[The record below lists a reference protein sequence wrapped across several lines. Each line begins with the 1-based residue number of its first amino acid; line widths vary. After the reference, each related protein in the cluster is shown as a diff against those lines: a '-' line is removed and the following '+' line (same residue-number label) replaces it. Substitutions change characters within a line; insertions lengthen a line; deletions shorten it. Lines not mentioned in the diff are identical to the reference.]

1 MRHANGRSRPHDGR
15 DSQRFANGPDSSE
28 WTTETTD
35 YTEGEL
41 ETALRNYEAFHR
53 LPFHSA
59 TVEQLQSS
67 SAGIDGWLR
76 PTWTAQL
83 RASPYIAESSRFG
96 NGRAPSLNHISP
108 DFGSPDLRPRPR
120 DGRASQR
127 FDDGPDSSRVD
138 SGPAPIHLNFD
149 SPDARSQSRHRRGLV
164 PDLRLPPHQPLPPP
178 RAAWGPAAT
187 IATTTDNGRADGQA
201 FADDAYTS
209 PAASSTRSS
218 PASSKRITNQIQHP
232 FGGASS
238 IRQAA
243 TLGDNHRPGTESTRC
258 LGCDSSRARTGGPTS
273 EEGLDSQRSRM
284 DSFRRRNKMIA
295 GTKLAVEDAE
305 RREESVPSEE
315 LSKSRPATARNPF
328 SARSARS
335 PFSARRAAVVP
346 ALAIANLDPAASPQ
360 NATRLAELQ
369 AELNQAIEARDYA
382 KAAELVS
389 QMEAAVVVTDN
400 GSAAPPAAANDDG
413 SSDLGSGCVGSGMP
427 RQMGGIMG
435 GDPAVAAEVEPNHM
449 PADPS
454 LDVDVSA
461 RPEVQRTPHGVTAE
475 PEAGEAL
482 SAALSA
488 AVPAL
493 IAPAASLDRREGEQ
507 YADPSLEGEPPS
519 SPPAVV
525 PGLATAPA
533 MTPRTSPMAP
543 SPATGGRSGRA
554 DGGRPS
560 EAGSVTGS
568 RESSPSL
575 KAQGKLAERN
585 DAYVKKAPTV
595 AEPRAA
601 EAVSLA
607 QTDPAWIEANA
618 KRREVALKALSAW
631 NVPALEFN
639 FTNPA
644 DSARYAPQAS
654 VRALAEK
661 KLVANAIPTIEVY
674 MKARSPLF
682 KQGLQNWLFR
692 ARERMHPNTGRGRVR
707 KSVAMRQSTRPDSLI
722 GTSEL
727 DA

>member
-1 MRHANGRSRPHDGR
+1 
-15 DSQRFANGPDSSE
+15 
-28 WTTETTD
+28 
-35 YTEGEL
+35 
-41 ETALRNYEAFHR
+41 
-53 LPFHSA
+53 
-59 TVEQLQSS
+59 
-67 SAGIDGWLR
+67 
-76 PTWTAQL
+76 
-83 RASPYIAESSRFG
+83 
-96 NGRAPSLNHISP
+96 
-108 DFGSPDLRPRPR
+108 
-120 DGRASQR
+120 
-127 FDDGPDSSRVD
+127 
-138 SGPAPIHLNFD
+138 
-149 SPDARSQSRHRRGLV
+149 
-164 PDLRLPPHQPLPPP
+164 
-178 RAAWGPAAT
+178 
-187 IATTTDNGRADGQA
+187 
-201 FADDAYTS
+201 
-209 PAASSTRSS
+209 
-218 PASSKRITNQIQHP
+218 
-232 FGGASS
+232 
-238 IRQAA
+238 
-243 TLGDNHRPGTESTRC
+243 
-258 LGCDSSRARTGGPTS
+258 
-273 EEGLDSQRSRM
+273 M

-435 GDPAVAAEVEPNHM
+435 GDSAVAAEVEPNHM

-692 ARERMHPNTGRGRVR
+692 ARERLHPNTGRGRVR
-707 KSVAMRQSTRPDSLI
+707 KSVAMRQSTRSDSLI